1 MFFPCEIS
9 PGGKMSPPNR
19 EVLMSLIEQQKQI
32 LSILRENL
40 KQDPPQLVA
49 AATIAG
55 RLNLKLPEVR
65 RVLRTMEGQGVIE
78 TDPDQQFTLI
88 TREGLQR
95 CRSQSAMA

>member
-1 MFFPCEIS
+1 
-9 PGGKMSPPNR
+9 
-19 EVLMSLIEQQKQI
+19 MSLSQQQQQI

-40 KQDPPQLVA
+40 AQDPPQLVA
-49 AATIAG
+49 TDTIAG
-55 RLNLKLPEVR
+55 RMNLKLPEVR

-95 CRSQSAMA
+95 CLPQSAVA

>member
-1 MFFPCEIS
+1 
-9 PGGKMSPPNR
+9 
-19 EVLMSLIEQQKQI
+19 MSLSQQQQQI
-32 LSILRENL
+32 LSILCENL
-40 KQDPPQLVA
+40 AHDPPQLVA

-55 RLNLKLPEVR
+55 RMNLKLPEVR

-95 CRSQSAMA
+95 CLLQSAVA

>member
-1 MFFPCEIS
+1 
-9 PGGKMSPPNR
+9 
-19 EVLMSLIEQQKQI
+19 MSLVEQQKQI
-32 LSILRENL
+32 LSILCENL
-40 KQDPPQLVA
+40 AHDPPQLVA
-49 AATIAG
+49 ADTIAG

-95 CRSQSAMA
+95 CHRQSPVA